1 MIPASVFIASSVA
14 SQSLHRLDAMASM
27 GYRCICSA
35 ECIPVKLFN
44 SLWLKPFLMYCYNP
58 GLKPWVNKKALELAL
73 AKVVDFKN
81 LNNNM
86 SNFFERAAPC

>member
-1 MIPASVFIASSVA
+1 
-14 SQSLHRLDAMASM
+14 
-27 GYRCICSA
+27 
-35 ECIPVKLFN
+35 
-44 SLWLKPFLMYCYNP
+44 MYCYNP